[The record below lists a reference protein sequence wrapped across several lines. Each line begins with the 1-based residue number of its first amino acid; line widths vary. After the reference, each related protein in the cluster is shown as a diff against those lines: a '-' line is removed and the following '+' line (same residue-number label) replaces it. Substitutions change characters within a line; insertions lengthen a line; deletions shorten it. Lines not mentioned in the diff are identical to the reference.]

1 MFRQFT
7 WKHKANSG
15 LNFATA
21 QGFFLVVSRKSD
33 GFGGNTLKSVVNET
47 VHDRHSTTGDTSI
60 WVYLFQYFVDV
71 GAVAFYTSLSPLARV
86 FLGLGAFACV
96 LGRCFC
102 HIF

>member
-33 GFGGNTLKSVVNET
+33 KLEATRSKVSLTKLFMIDIARREIPVSGCTCFNTL
-47 VHDRHSTTGDTSI
+47 
-60 WVYLFQYFVDV
+60 
-71 GAVAFYTSLSPLARV
+71 
-86 FLGLGAFACV
+86 
-96 LGRCFC
+96 
-102 HIF
+102 